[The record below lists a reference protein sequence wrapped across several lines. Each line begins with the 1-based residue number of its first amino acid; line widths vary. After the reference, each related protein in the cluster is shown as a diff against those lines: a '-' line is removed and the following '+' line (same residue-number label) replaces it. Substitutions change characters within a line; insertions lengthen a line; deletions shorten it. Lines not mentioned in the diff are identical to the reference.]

1 MNGLILALVLSQA
14 TVEVRISVQ
23 VVKPT
28 CVVIDAAGEARVVP
42 KRSVR
47 PGDRAAACTNAPAAG
62 APRVEQRVEVAA
74 TAVTPELRVVDVIY

>member
-28 CVVIDAAGEARVVP
+28 CVVIDAAGEAKVVP

-47 PGDRAAACTNAPAAG
+47 PGDRATACTTAPAS

-74 TAVTPELRVVDVIY
+74 TAETPELRVVDVIY